1 VKGYNSGGNKKMT
14 KIDKSE
20 YAFNETM
27 KADDLKKDET
37 VEIIEVKSVS
47 TRYGDK
53 RIAVLNNDAQI
64 FLNALS
70 LQNLAEGI
78 SNETDDWTGKELI
91 LTTESSDRTRNKKS
105 IVLLVSEE
113 QRAKKETKKNE

>member
-1 VKGYNSGGNKKMT
+1 MT